1 MPSFEGPSLPS
12 NISVVGVNGSPSSPR
27 KTPPLNCCLAN
38 NYFAHSFLIIP
49 SCPTPLLGRDVLS
62 QLKACISIPTSAPHP
77 TRHLLL
83 VLTNSNDSNNPTNP
97 FPDFPIPIDPQVWD
111 TSTPVVAD
119 HHSPILIKLKNPSQF
134 PTRPQFSLSPQ
145 HLRGLKPIITRLL
158 SQHILIPIHSP
169 CNTPILPVKKADGTF
184 WLVQDLCLINEAVCP
199 THLVVPNPY
208 TLLSLI
214 PPNTTHFTVLD
225 LKDAFFTIPL
235 HPDCQFL
242 FAFTWEDPDTHTST
256 QLTWT
261 VLPQGFRDSPHF
273 FGQALA
279 KDLASCPLT
288 NSKILQYVDD
298 LLLCSPMG
306 QDSLLDTAILLNHLG
321 SKGYRISKHKAQLAQ
336 QVSYI

>member
-62 QLKACISIPTSAPHP
+62 QLKACISIPTRAPHP
-77 TRHLLL
+77 TRRLLL

-119 HHSPILIKLKNPSQF
+119 HHPPILIKLKKPSQF

-169 CNTPILPVKKADGTF
+169 CNTPILPVKKVDGTF
-184 WLVQDLCLINEAVCP
+184 RLVQDLRLINEAVCP
-199 THLVVPNPY
+199 THPVVPNPY

-261 VLPQGFRDSPHF
+261 MLPQGF
-273 FGQALA
+273 
-279 KDLASCPLT
+279 
-288 NSKILQYVDD
+288 
-298 LLLCSPMG
+298 
-306 QDSLLDTAILLNHLG
+306 
-321 SKGYRISKHKAQLAQ
+321 
-336 QVSYI
+336 